1 MSFGPGLRRLYL
13 LMAAVV
19 GLVLLLDAVPAIH
32 TTVATWYPPD
42 LVVDHRTARA
52 YKQGFNPYDAEG
64 ARRAHLAEL
73 GPSGTGHPPTTS
85 FWVLPLADLDLK
97 AANAAVCWISL
108 FLLLLELALLAQ
120 ALRCPAPHATT
131 WLAFGFL
138 VSCPLVAYHAS
149 LGQLSQAI
157 AFLYVAAWL
166 AWRRDDQVLAG
177 IALGAACTMKF
188 FPAVMVLLLV
198 VGRRWRGVAA
208 AAAVFGLVAAVMT
221 ARFGLSAWTAFF
233 AQQSVV
239 ADEWMNNIANLSLHG
254 VIARLFSPAC
264 LPPGPVR
271 TGPLVLS
278 SLLSLALLAGAA
290 WWSRR
295 LAREG
300 RSVDLPFAAFTVL
313 SVLVGQWA
321 WEHYALILVP
331 AAAIAA
337 AELLGLW
344 RAGARAPAGAG
355 LAAVGLAVALWRDEI
370 TTKLAHQRA
379 HQRGMPGEHLALHL
393 HEVLNWL
400 PGVLLLAVLLW
411 LLWRA
416 QRMAA
421 PAQTTTG

>member
-1 MSFGPGLRRLYL
+1 MSLGPGLQRLYL

-52 YKQGFNPYDAEG
+52 YKEGFSPYDAEG

-97 AANAAVCWISL
+97 TANAAVCWISL
-108 FLLLLELALLAQ
+108 FLLLLELVLLAQ
-120 ALRCPAPHATT
+120 SLRCPAPHATA

-138 VSCPLVAYHAS
+138 VSCPLLAYHAS

-157 AFLYVAAWL
+157 AFLYVTAWL
-166 AWRRDDQVLAG
+166 AWRRDDQILAG

-198 VGRRWRGVAA
+198 VGRRWRGVLA
-208 AAAVFGLVAAVMT
+208 AAAVFALVAAVMT
-221 ARFGLSAWTAFF
+221 ARFGLAAWPAFF

-239 ADEWMNNIANLSLHG
+239 ADEWLNNISNLSLHG
-254 VIARLFSPAC
+254 IIGRLFSPAC

-271 TGPLVLS
+271 IGPLVLS
-278 SLLSLALLAGAA
+278 SLLSLGLLAAAA

-300 RSVDLPFAAFTVL
+300 RTVDLPFAAFTVL
-313 SVLVGQWA
+313 SVLLGQWA

-331 AAAIAA
+331 AAAIATTELVA
-337 AELLGLW
+337 AW
-344 RAGARAPAGAG
+344 RSGSRVPALIG
-355 LAAVGLAVALWRDEI
+355 LAGVALSVALWRAEI

-379 HQRGMPGEHLALHL
+379 HWRGVPGEHFALHL

-400 PGVLLLAVLLW
+400 PGVLLLGVSLW

-416 QRMAA
+416 QRTEYKAT
-421 PAQTTTG
+421 PV